1 MDRVGLIVGRESG
14 RSRGSVFVAMP
25 QEDEV
30 RDAVAALGGGEVQGR
45 APAVNQFRFR
55 PRAPRPNRRVC
66 QAANGH
72 PQGYPAHGNDH
83 SPPFALCY
91 PI

>member
-14 RSRGSVFVAMP
+14 RSQGSVFVAMP

-45 APAVNQFRFR
+45 ALAANPFR
-55 PRAPRPNRRVC
+55 PREPRPSRRVC
-66 QAANGH
+66 QTANGH

-83 SPPFALCY
+83 SLPFALCS